1 MSNEFALRQY
11 TLPLPQPF
19 ETSKSLQDFGTP
31 KPGAHHDESWPVL
44 YILTNSKNK
53 TAYIGQTTNYQ
64 RRMKQH
70 AANVDKDFDRTLLID
85 NPTFNQ
91 SATFEFENR
100 LIELFCADEK
110 YQVTNANNGYAQFDY
125 FERPQYRQKFRNLWT
140 KLRKENYAIHP
151 IEELENTDLFKFSPF
166 KTLTPDQYE
175 TIETIYKR
183 LEQEHE
189 DIKHGGPK
197 KERVTV
203 VNGAPGT
210 GKTTLAKV
218 IAHVTGEKFEAINAV
233 SSGVPELRKLIAKAQ
248 EDRRNGRGRTIV
260 FIDEIH
266 RFNKAQQDVLPYVE
280 NGTIVLI
287 GATTENPFFEINSPL
302 LSRMKVVR
310 LEKLQAPQIQQ
321 ILERAIADPER
332 GFGNSFKA
340 EPEALRIIA
349 DFAAGDARSA
359 LNILEQAEFMLP
371 EEGERVLTVA
381 TLRSVIGTALQRYD
395 KKGDQHYDI
404 ISAFIKS
411 MRGGDADAALHYLAR
426 MIEGG
431 EDVRFVARRVVICAA
446 EDVGLAD
453 PQALVVANAAAQ
465 AADFVGWPE
474 AQIPLAEAVCYI
486 ANAPKSNTAY
496 MGIAK
501 ARADVRSRNCGSVP
515 KHLRDAHYPGAAKL
529 GHGIDYKYPHN
540 FPGGWVEQQ
549 YLPDE
554 LMGTRYYIPSG
565 HGQDKGRR

>member
-1 MSNEFALRQY
+1 MENLFGNL
-11 TLPLPQPF
+11 F
-19 ETSKSLQDFGTP
+19 ETEKRQTKPLADRMRPERLSDFVGQESAV
-31 KPGAHHDESWPVL
+31 GAGSPL
-44 YILTNSKNK
+44 
-53 TAYIGQTTNYQ
+53 
-64 RRMKQH
+64 RRMIERD
-70 AANVDKDFDRTLLID
+70 VL
-85 NPTFNQ
+85 Q
-91 SATFEFENR
+91 SV
-100 LIELFCADEK
+100 LF
-110 YQVTNANNGYAQFDY
+110 Y
-125 FERPQYRQKFRNLWT
+125 
-140 KLRKENYAIHP
+140 
-151 IEELENTDLFKFSPF
+151 
-166 KTLTPDQYE
+166 
-175 TIETIYKR
+175 
-183 LEQEHE
+183 
-189 DIKHGGPK
+189 GP
-197 KERVTV
+197 
-203 VNGAPGT
+203 PGT

-266 RFNKAQQDVLPYVE
+266 RFNKAQQDVLLPYVE

-321 ILERAIADPER
+321 ILERAIADTER

-411 MRGGDADAALHYLAR
+411 MRGSDPDAAVYYLAK
-426 MIEGG
+426 MLYAG
-431 EDVRFVARRVVICAA
+431 EDVKFIARRIMILAS
-446 EDVGLAD
+446 EDIGNAD
-453 PQALVVANAAAQ
+453 PQALCVATAAAQ
-465 AADFVGWPE
+465 AVERVGMPE
-474 AQIPLAEAVCYI
+474 SQIILSQAVTYMAC
-486 ANAPKSNTAY
+486 APKSNSAVNAIQEA
-496 MGIAK
+496 MRCVKAK
-501 ARADVRSRNCGSVP
+501 KTTVP
-515 KHLRDAHYPGAAKL
+515 VHLQDAHYGGHESL
-529 GHGIDYKYPHN
+529 GHGIGYKYAHN
-540 FPGGWVEQQ
+540 YPNHYVNQQ
-549 YLPDE
+549 YLPSEIEGEHFYE
-554 LMGTRYYIPSG
+554 LSDMGYEKKLKEHMKKI
-565 HGQDKGRR
+565 HEEAE

>member
-1 MSNEFALRQY
+1 M
-11 TLPLPQPF
+11 
-19 ETSKSLQDFGTP
+19 D
-31 KPGAHHDESWPVL
+31 
-44 YILTNSKNK
+44 
-53 TAYIGQTTNYQ
+53 
-64 RRMKQH
+64 
-70 AANVDKDFDRTLLID
+70 
-85 NPTFNQ
+85 
-91 SATFEFENR
+91 
-100 LIELFCADEK
+100 
-110 YQVTNANNGYAQFDY
+110 
-125 FERPQYRQKFRNLWT
+125 
-140 KLRKENYAIHP
+140 
-151 IEELENTDLFKFSPF
+151 DLFSASTRERSFQNAPLAVRMRPNSLDEYVGQQKAVGKGSW
-166 KTLTPDQYE
+166 LRAA
-175 TIETIYKR
+175 IEHDVLSSVILY
-183 LEQEHE
+183 
-189 DIKHGGPK
+189 GP
-197 KERVTV
+197 
-203 VNGAPGT
+203 AGT
-210 GKTTLAKV
+210 GKTTLAHI
-218 IAHVTGEKFEAINAV
+218 IANHTKSEFVEVSAVTGTVKDLRRVIDEAKTRLNTYY
-233 SSGVPELRKLIAKAQ
+233 R
-248 EDRRNGRGRTIV
+248 RTIL

-266 RFNKAQQDVLPYVE
+266 RFNKAQQDVLLPYVE

-321 ILERAIADPER
+321 ILERAIADTER